1 MKFRAID
8 FVVVFV
14 ADMDRAITFYRDT
27 LGIVIAGGEDPH
39 PVWNELETEPV
50 TVALFANTDSAGSN
64 ASIGIAVDDVQA
76 AVDELRASGH
86 AVAMDTIE
94 TPVCFMATMHDP
106 DGNTLILHQR
116 KDGTA
121 G

>member
-27 LGIVIAGGEDPH
+27 LGIAIAGGEDPH

-76 AVDELRASGH
+76 AVDELRASEH

>member
-8 FVVVFV
+8 FIVVFV

-27 LGIVIAGGEDPH
+27 LGIAIAGGEDPH
-39 PVWNELETEPV
+39 PVWNELDTKPV
-50 TVALFANTDSAGSN
+50 TIALFAHPDSAGSN
-64 ASIGIAVDDVQA
+64 ASIGIAVDNVQA
-76 AVDELRASGH
+76 AVAELQGDGH
-86 AVAMDTIE
+86 KIVMDTIE

-116 KDGTA
+116 KDGTT

>member
-27 LGIVIAGGEDPH
+27 LGIAI
-39 PVWNELETEPV
+39 
-50 TVALFANTDSAGSN
+50 
-64 ASIGIAVDDVQA
+64 IGIAVDDVQA